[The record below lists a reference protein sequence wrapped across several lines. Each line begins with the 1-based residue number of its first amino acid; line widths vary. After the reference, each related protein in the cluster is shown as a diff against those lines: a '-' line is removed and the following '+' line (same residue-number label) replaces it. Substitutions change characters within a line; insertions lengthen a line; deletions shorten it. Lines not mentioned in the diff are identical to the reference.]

1 MPEPLLKEVGAKGR
15 SVVVA
20 ISDRPG
26 FLKSVRSSLSAVPE
40 YELREMDMKAAL
52 AGGGLRSRPDLI
64 LFDVASGEV
73 LEDERVFELR
83 RAAGAVPFIAV
94 SDDLAPGRMR
104 RLVQLS
110 ASDWLRQPLQGR
122 ELLDGIAQQLQ
133 GTRLHKSEVV
143 AFLPC
148 SGGAGATSLAVLA
161 AAQLARREST
171 CLVDLDFAAGA
182 CGLYLDTDSEF
193 NVDNVINAPERID
206 LELLEIVKR
215 DHAAGFTL
223 LSFRRPDLQI
233 AVFGEDFV
241 YRLLDVVS
249 YRYPRV
255 VIDLPSY
262 PTPWAN
268 EVLRNS
274 DHVVLVTERT
284 VPALKRAREIQQR
297 LIEAGKSE
305 LQLHILVNKDRRK
318 MFSVSIGVKEIQRLF
333 QTKDVTLLPDR
344 WDLMAEA
351 LNRGVPVSSVRKRD
365 KLVKSFGRLLGQMAA
380 DKTRRR
386 T

>member
-1 MPEPLLKEVGAKGR
+1 MAEPLLKEAGAKGR
-15 SVVVA
+15 SVIVA
-20 ISDRPG
+20 ISDRPA
-26 FLKSVRSSLSAVPE
+26 FLHSVRSSLSAVPD
-40 YELREMDMKAAL
+40 YELREMSIKAAV
-52 AGGGLRSRPDLI
+52 AGGGLRGRPDLV

-122 ELLDGIAQQLQ
+122 DLLDGIAQQLQ

-148 SGGAGATSLAVLA
+148 TGGAGATSLAVLA
-161 AAQLARREST
+161 AAQLAKKEST

-182 CGLYLDTDSEF
+182 CGLYLDTHSEF

-215 DHAAGFTL
+215 EHAAGFTL
-223 LSFRRPDLQI
+223 LSFRRPDLQVS
-233 AVFGEDFV
+233 AFREDFV

-262 PTPWAN
+262 PTPWAE

-274 DHVVLVTERT
+274 DQVVLVTERT
-284 VPALKRAREIQQR
+284 VPALKRAREVQQK
-297 LIEAGKSE
+297 LLEAGKSE
-305 LQLHILVNKDRRK
+305 AQLHILINKDRRK
-318 MFSVSIGVKEIQRLF
+318 MFSVSIGIREIHRLF
-333 QTKDVTLLPDR
+333 QTKDVSLLPDR

-351 LNRGVPVSSVRKRD
+351 LNRGVPASSVRKRD
-365 KLVKSFGRLLGQMAA
+365 RLVKAFGRMIGQITA
-380 DKTRRR
+380 DKGRR
-386 T
+386 